1 VTGRQLT
8 NEDQDIALELNWNQQ
23 KLDPDEDGDW
33 DTYDEQDKAFFRD
46 CVRC

>member
-1 VTGRQLT
+1 MRIRTSRSNGAR
-8 NEDQDIALELNWNQQ
+8 ELNWNQQ